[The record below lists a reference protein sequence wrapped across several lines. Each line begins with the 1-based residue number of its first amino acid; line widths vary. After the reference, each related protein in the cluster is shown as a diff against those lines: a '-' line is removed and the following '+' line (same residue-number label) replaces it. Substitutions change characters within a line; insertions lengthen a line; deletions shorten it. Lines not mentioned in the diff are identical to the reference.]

1 MNMIEEKLHLHKQTV
16 NSVQAPQELESR
28 LRDALQKV
36 PTKKRK
42 VNRAKVGVA
51 SAAAALLLFT
61 GMYQYP
67 ALAYY
72 GSKLFNREELS
83 SMDFSALAQDGY
95 GQKVDKSIA
104 LDDGTVIT
112 VDGVISDDNAFLMY
126 YTINRDSDSIYDEHG
141 SHRYHP
147 LLLKGF
153 MTNSNPNHGSGGL
166 TGEDERKYQGV
177 YRFDPVSPFSK
188 TLTVTF
194 REWLDSGKPAEHSIT
209 FDFEANK
216 AMKSIIKENISQ
228 SVKVDQGTIHFESIT
243 ASPTSTIVKGY
254 YDMKYEGGPR
264 YPGKVTLY
272 VNDMELIS
280 WGMFSNINDK
290 TGNLDFTYEF
300 DVLPTD
306 QIKDLHLVLQSFSDR
321 YKVEKPISLSNPS
334 DRSIKVGPEK
344 LWIRSVNR
352 TARGYDIVIASKEFV
367 HLDKENLSVK
377 AGGTI
382 VPVAKISSKQAWDLK
397 NGNILWEQTYSF
409 NTKEK
414 PEQLLLDGFHYIKTY
429 NHKIP
434 IPVDKK

>member
-1 MNMIEEKLHLHKQTV
+1 MHKQTV

-42 VNRAKVGVA
+42 VNRAKLGVA

-83 SMDFSALAQDGY
+83 YMNFSALAEEGY
-95 GQKVDKSIA
+95 GQKVDKSIK

-112 VDGVISDDNAFLMY
+112 VNGVISDDNAFLMY
-126 YTINRDSDSIYDEHG
+126 YTIERASGSVYDEHG

-147 LLLKGF
+147 LFLKGF

-166 TGEDERKYQGV
+166 AGDDERKYQGI

-194 REWLDSGKPAEHSIT
+194 REWLDNGKPAEHSIT

-216 AMKSIIKENISQ
+216 AMKSIVKADISQ
-228 SVKVDQGTIHFESIT
+228 SIKVDEGTIHFDSIT

-254 YDMKYEGGPR
+254 YKMDYEGSPR
-264 YPGKVTLY
+264 YPGSIMLY
-272 VNDMELIS
+272 VN
-280 WGMFSNINDK
+280 NIEMKPWSQSGRNS
-290 TGNLDFTYEF
+290 GSESENADFDLEF

-306 QIKDLHLVLQSFSDR
+306 EINNLYLVLKSFPGQH
-321 YKVEKPISLSNPS
+321 KVEEPISLRNPS

-344 LWIRSVNR
+344 LWIRSV
-352 TARGYDIVIASKEFV
+352 TPTDKGYDIVIARKQFV
-367 HLDKENLSVK
+367 HLEKENLSVK
-377 AGGTI
+377 AEGAT
-382 VPVAKISSKQAWDLK
+382 VPVSRISDEKPWDLK

-414 PEQLLLDGFHYIKTY
+414 PELLLLEGFDYIETY
-429 NHKIP
+429 NTKIP
-434 IPVDKK
+434 FL